1 MTNSFVVKP
10 VIVYDNAD
18 TAKVDIFADNRN
30 KSGVYLTLWVRINK
44 VNGNTYVGSSINL
57 SVRFYTY

>member
-10 VIVYDNAD
+10 IIVYDNAD

-30 KSGVYLTLWVRINK
+30 KSGVYR
-44 VNGNTYVGSSINL
+44 
-57 SVRFYTY
+57 

>member
-10 VIVYDNAD
+10 IIVYDNAD

-30 KSGVYLTLWVRINK
+30 KSGVYLTFWPFF
-44 VNGNTYVGSSINL
+44 YYYNL
-57 SVRFYTY
+57 ITT